1 MSLIIFTHGK
11 NLEKYMVKTI
21 LVTGGLGFIGKHF
34 VSELLHKGHNVI
46 NIDCYTYAADRHA
59 SKMFKQKSNYIESR
73 EYIHNLGY
81 LPICDYVV
89 HFAAESH
96 VDNSIAD
103 SSKFIHSNITGTH
116 HILELLRRMPQSHRP
131 HLIHISTDE
140 VYGDSQPEQQFVETD
155 VLNPSSPY
163 SASKAAAEHL
173 VTSYARTYGISY
185 NIVRMTNCF
194 GNDQYPEKLI
204 PTICLNI
211 KKDKPIPIHGTGEYI
226 RTWLW
231 VEDAVKAIIAVIN
244 SATPYE
250 TYNVSGDW
258 RFSVMDIVKFFI
270 DAAGKGETK
279 RVKNRLGQDLD
290 YHINDDKLRNEVG
303 WAPTKGPAE
312 LASIIYKNFNPQRF
326 ITK

>member
-1 MSLIIFTHGK
+1 MSLTIFTHGK
-11 NLEKYMVKTI
+11 NLKKYMSKTV

-34 VSELLHKGHNVI
+34 ISELLYKSHNVI
-46 NIDCYTYAADRHA
+46 NIDSYTYAADRHA
-59 SKMFKQKSNYIESR
+59 SKIFKQKPNYIESR

-116 HILELLRRMPQSHRP
+116 HILELLRRMPESHRP

-140 VYGDSQPEQQFVETD
+140 VYGDSQPNQQFLETD
-155 VLNPSSPY
+155 ILNPSSPY

-173 VTSYARTYGISY
+173 VTSYARTYDISY

-204 PTICLNI
+204 PTICMNL
-211 KKDKPIPIHGTGEYI
+211 KKDKPIPIHGTGNYV

-231 VEDAVKAIIAVIN
+231 VQDAVKAI
-244 SATPYE
+244 E
-250 TYNVSGDW
+250 TIIQTGNKNEIYNVSGDW
-258 RFSVMDIVKFFI
+258 RFSVLEIVDFFCKV
-270 DAAGKGETK
+270 AGKGETK
-279 RVKNRLGQDLD
+279 LVKNRPGQDLD
-290 YHINDDKLRNEVG
+290 YHINDDKIRKLG
-303 WAPTKGPAE
+303 WNPTKGPAE
-312 LASIIYKNFNPQRF
+312 LAEVIYRNFNPNRF

>member
-1 MSLIIFTHGK
+1 ME
-11 NLEKYMVKTI
+11 NKTI

-34 VSELLHKGHNVI
+34 IERCLFKNNNVI

-59 SKMFKQKSNYIESR
+59 SANFKTKPNYIESR

-103 SSKFIHSNITGTH
+103 SSKFIHSNVTGTH
-116 HILELLRRMPQSHRP
+116 HLLELIRRTPDSHRP

-140 VYGDSQPEQQFVETD
+140 VYGDSKKGEQFSEKD
-155 VLNPSSPY
+155 ILNPSSPY
-163 SASKAAAEHL
+163 SASKAAADHL
-173 VTSYARTYGISY
+173 VTAYARTYGITY

-194 GNDQYPEKLI
+194 GNHQYPEKLI
-204 PTICLNI
+204 PTVCMNL
-211 KKDKPIPIHGTGEYI
+211 KKNLPIPVHGTGKYI

-231 VEDAVKAIIAVIN
+231 VEDAIKAIIAIMESGN
-244 SATPYE
+244 KNE
-250 TYNVSGDW
+250 IYNVSGDW
-258 RFSVMDIVKFFI
+258 RLNVLDIIDIFLTLVLKEPSEKTVKF
-270 DAAGKGETK
+270 
-279 RVKNRLGQDLD
+279 VKNREGQDVD
-290 YHINDDKLRNEVG
+290 YHIDDSKIRNLG

-312 LASIIYKNFNPQRF
+312 LAKAIYRNFNEKRF
-326 ITK
+326 ITRA

>member
-1 MSLIIFTHGK
+1 MS
-11 NLEKYMVKTI
+11 KTV

-34 VSELLHKGHNVI
+34 ISELLYKGHNVI
-46 NIDCYTYAADRHA
+46 NIDCYTYAADRHT
-59 SKMFKQKSNYIESR
+59 SKIFKQKPNYIESR

-116 HILELLRRMPQSHRP
+116 HILELLRRMPESHRP

-140 VYGDSQPEQQFVETD
+140 VYGDSQPNQQFLETD
-155 VLNPSSPY
+155 ILNPSSPY

-173 VTSYARTYGISY
+173 VTSYARTYDISY

-204 PTICLNI
+204 PTICMNL
-211 KKDKPIPIHGTGEYI
+211 KKDKPIPIHGTGNYV

-231 VEDAVKAIIAVIN
+231 VQDAVKAI
-244 SATPYE
+244 E
-250 TYNVSGDW
+250 TIIQTGNKNEIYNVSGDW
-258 RFSVMDIVKFFI
+258 RFSVLEIVDFFCKV
-270 DAAGKGETK
+270 AGKGETK
-279 RVKNRLGQDLD
+279 LVKNRPGQDLD
-290 YHINDDKLRNEVG
+290 YHINDDKIRKLG
-303 WAPTKGPAE
+303 WNPTKGPAE
-312 LASIIYKNFNPQRF
+312 LAEVIYRNFNPNRF